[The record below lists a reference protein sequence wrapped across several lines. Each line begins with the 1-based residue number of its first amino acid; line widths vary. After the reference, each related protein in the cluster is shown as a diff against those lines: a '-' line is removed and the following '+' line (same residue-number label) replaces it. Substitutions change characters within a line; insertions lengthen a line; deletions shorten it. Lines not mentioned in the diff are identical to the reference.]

1 MIKPKVISVIPHE
14 PNYEAYV
21 MSKRPE
27 INWDT
32 QDGTWVGIWG
42 YDWADEIAKEILN
55 VSDEF
60 EMEVWRPDFRA
71 KKVYEHRFTRPN
83 RTSYVHKVF
92 PASQT
97 VQRLGMKKVGEL
109 VSPEIIAAIKSEFK
123 ERSIIVHLHGNVVQL
138 NQDILAVCEEIP
150 VLNTFHG
157 IIHMPKEYIFKWRKN
172 ITASYSYYKR
182 SQQLKPLFTNVD
194 YVTYM
199 NNQNLNYLNE
209 LYSGE
214 KIKLTMGCDFDYWKR
229 GAKIIEAPIVFSHAS
244 RLIPIKQI
252 DKLIEVFS
260 QLDKE
265 RLSNFKLLIC
275 GNGETSYEKHLKA
288 LAQPLIDAG
297 KIEFTGYLTGDEMLD
312 IYHKSDV
319 FMATSVSEGCS
330 VAVVKAMACEVPV
343 FSTKVGNTAEVME
356 DENCGL
362 LVDTYDYDAWK
373 AALKTILKGE
383 EIEALPHDKA
393 RDYYSWETIA
403 RKFLM
408 IYQQLNAKYYDS

>member
-1 MIKPKVISVIPHE
+1 MIKPKVISIIPHE

-21 MSKRPE
+21 TSKRPE

-71 KKVYEHRFTRPN
+71 KKVYEHRFTRSN
-83 RTSYVHKVF
+83 GTSYVHKVF

-97 VQRLGMKKVGEL
+97 VLRLGMKKVGEL
-109 VSPEIIAAIKSEFK
+109 VSPEIIEAILAEAKK
-123 ERSIIVHLHGNVVQL
+123 KTILLHLHGNVVQL
-138 NQDILAVCEEIP
+138 NQDILAVSKEIP

-182 SQQLKPLFTNVD
+182 NQQLKPLFSNVD

-199 NNQNLNYLNE
+199 NNQNLKYLDE
-209 LYSGE
+209 LYAGE
-214 KIKLTMGCDFDYWKR
+214 KIKLTMGCDFDYWHR
-229 GAKIIEAPIVFSHAS
+229 GRKKIEDPIVFSHAS

-252 DKLIEVFS
+252 DKLIEVFTK
-260 QLDKE
+260 LHKE
-265 RLSNFKLLIC
+265 KIDNFKLLIC
-275 GNGETSYEKHLKA
+275 GNGEVSYEKHLKS
-288 LAQPLIDAG
+288 LAKPLIDAG
-297 KIEFTGYLTGDEMLD
+297 KLEFTGYLTGDKMLE
-312 IYHKSDV
+312 IYGKSDV
-319 FMATSVSEGCS
+319 FIATSVSEGCS

-356 DENCGL
+356 EENCGR
-362 LVDTYDYDAWK
+362 LVDTYNYDEWK
-373 AALKTILKGE
+373 SALKDILQGE
-383 EIEALPHDKA
+383 KITALPHEKA

>member
-1 MIKPKVISVIPHE
+1 MIKPKVISIIPHE

-21 MSKRPE
+21 KSKRPE

-42 YDWADEIAKEILN
+42 YDWADEIAKEILE

-60 EMEVWRPDFRA
+60 ELEVWRPDFRA
-71 KKVYEHRFTRPN
+71 KKVYEHRFKRPN
-83 RTSYVHKVF
+83 GTTYIHKVF
-92 PASQT
+92 PAEKT
-97 VQRLGMKKVGEL
+97 VVRLGMKKVSEL
-109 VSPEIIAAIKSEFK
+109 VSPAIVEALLAEAEKGF
-123 ERSIIVHLHGNVVQL
+123 ITVHLHGNVVQL
-138 NQDILAVCEEIP
+138 NQDILAVTENIP

-172 ITASYSYYKR
+172 LTASYSYYKR
-182 SQQLKPLFTNVD
+182 SQQLKPLFSNVD

-199 NNQNLNYLNE
+199 NNLNLKYLNE

-214 KIKLTMGCDFDYWKR
+214 MMKLTMGCDFDYWK
-229 GAKIIEAPIVFSHAS
+229 GAGKKMGDPIVFSHAS

-252 DKLIEVFS
+252 DKLIEVFTE
-260 QLDKE
+260 LHNE
-265 RLSNFKLLIC
+265 AHSNFKLLIC
-275 GNGETSYEKHLKA
+275 GNGDEAYENHLKA

-297 KIEFTGYLTGDEMLD
+297 KIEFTGYLTGDDMLE
-312 IYHKSDV
+312 IYHKSDI
-319 FMATSVSEGCS
+319 FMSTSVSEGCS

-356 DENCGL
+356 DENCGR
-362 LVDTYDYDAWK
+362 LVDTYNYNDWK
-373 AALKTILKGE
+373 LALKEIIEGGE
-383 EIEALPHDKA
+383 ISALNYDKA

>member
-1 MIKPKVISVIPHE
+1 MIKPKVISIIPHE

-21 MSKRPE
+21 KSNRPE

-71 KKVYEHRFTRPN
+71 KKVYEYRFKRPN
-83 RTSYVHKVF
+83 GTSYIHKVF
-92 PASQT
+92 PASHA
-97 VQRLGMKKVGEL
+97 VMRLGMKKVGEL
-109 VSPEIIAAIKSEFK
+109 VSPEIIEAILEAAKQGPILL
-123 ERSIIVHLHGNVVQL
+123 HLHGNVVQL
-138 NQDILAVCEEIP
+138 NQDILAVCEDIP

-182 SQQLKPLFTNVD
+182 SQQLKPLFSNVD

-199 NNQNLNYLNE
+199 NNQNLKYLDE
-209 LYSGE
+209 LYVGE

-229 GAKIIEAPIVFSHAS
+229 GEKKIGDPIVFSHAS

-252 DKLIEVFS
+252 DKLINAFINLEKGG
-260 QLDKE
+260 LN
-265 RLSNFKLLIC
+265 NFKLLIC
-275 GNGETSYEKHLKA
+275 GNGEESYENELRT
-288 LAQPLIDAG
+288 LAKPLIDSG
-297 KIEFTGYLTGDEMLD
+297 NIEFAGYVTGDEMLKV
-312 IYHKSDV
+312 YQKSDV
-319 FMATSVSEGCS
+319 FLSTSVSEGCS
-330 VAVVKAMACEVPV
+330 VAVVKAMACEIPV
-343 FSTKVGNTAEVME
+343 FSTKVGNTAEIME
-356 DENCGL
+356 DENCGY
-362 LVDTYDYDAWK
+362 LVDTYDYSQWEL
-373 AALKTILKGE
+373 ALKEILEGK
-383 EIEALPHDKA
+383 EISALPYDKA
-393 RDYYSWETIA
+393 INYYSWEVIA

-408 IYQQLNAKYYDS
+408 IYQQLNMKYYDS